1 MPHLA
6 FKFSRPWRLAAT
18 ALPAKGATEFGV
30 KWFARQIQSTGV
42 RSFINHSDGEN
53 ALKFLKE
60 VAARM
65 VPGVEAK
72 PREVPVGDHQANG
85 FIEVGVRELKRQM
98 RAIRYQLEINLGQ
111 ALSDH
116 DPVLA
121 WIPQSVGD
129 VIHEGRRHRKDGKT
143 SYQKENGKRWLKPM
157 YTFGERLFI
166 KPAQERP
173 G

>member
-6 FKFSRPWRLAAT
+6 FKFSRPGRLAAT

-53 ALKFLKE
+53 ALKVLKE
-60 VAARM
+60 AAARM

-85 FIEVGVRELKRQM
+85 SIEVGVRELKRQM
-98 RAIRYQLEINLGQ
+98 RAIRYQLESNLGQ
-111 ALSDH
+111 TLSDH
-116 DPVLA
+116 DPALA
-121 WIPQSVGD
+121 FIPQSAGD
-129 VIHEGRRHRKDGKT
+129 VKMPSALQGRRHILREGI
-143 SYQKENGKRWLKPM
+143 R
-157 YTFGERLFI
+157 
-166 KPAQERP
+166 
-173 G
+173 